1 MFSHL
6 AGSDEAVHDEYTLL
20 QINRFI
26 QMTGEVQQQFDYHIL
41 RHILNSAGIERFG
54 QYAFDMVRLGIG
66 LHGISAV
73 GAPLQPVSSFKT
85 YIASIRQVKAEQTVG
100 YGRKGVLNRDSRIA
114 VIPVGYADGLNR
126 HFSCGVGEVM
136 VKGKRVPI
144 VGNICMD
151 ACMVDITDTDA
162 QLGDEIEI
170 FGKQIPVTELSGK
183 LNTIPYE
190 VLTSVSQRVK
200 RVYFKE

>member
-1 MFSHL
+1 M
-6 AGSDEAVHDEYTLL
+6 
-20 QINRFI
+20 
-26 QMTGEVQQQFDYHIL
+26 
-41 RHILNSAGIERFG
+41 
-54 QYAFDMVRLGIG
+54 
-66 LHGISAV
+66 
-73 GAPLQPVSSFKT
+73 
-85 YIASIRQVKAEQTVG
+85 
-100 YGRKGVLNRDSRIA
+100 
-114 VIPVGYADGLNR
+114 
-126 HFSCGVGEVM
+126 
-136 VKGKRVPI
+136 PI

-170 FGKQIPVTELSGK
+170 FGKQIPVTELSRK

>member
-1 MFSHL
+1 
-6 AGSDEAVHDEYTLL
+6 
-20 QINRFI
+20 
-26 QMTGEVQQQFDYHIL
+26 
-41 RHILNSAGIERFG
+41 
-54 QYAFDMVRLGIG
+54 
-66 LHGISAV
+66 
-73 GAPLQPVSSFKT
+73 
-85 YIASIRQVKAEQTVG
+85 
-100 YGRKGVLNRDSRIA
+100 
-114 VIPVGYADGLNR
+114 
-126 HFSCGVGEVM
+126 M

-151 ACMVDITDTDA
+151 ACMGDITDTDA